1 MKNLTKRNRTLLAI
15 AGILVVVVIAVIAI
29 STVGGRGL
37 FGTSG
42 LIGTATFYITPANPT
57 LVQGA
62 TVSLCASGK
71 ARWETSNSGVV
82 AIASGADKLV
92 DCIDVKG
99 VTKGDAT
106 ITAHGSPYGVSS
118 AQTKVT
124 VR

>member
-1 MKNLTKRNRTLLAI
+1 MKNLTKRNKTLLAI
-15 AGILVVVVIAVIAI
+15 AGVLVIAVVAVLVLT
-29 STVGGRGL
+29 SVSGKGL
-37 FGTSG
+37 FGTNG
-42 LIGTATFYITPANPT
+42 LIGTATFYITPTNPT

-62 TVSLCASGK
+62 SVSLCASGK
-71 ARWETSNSGVV
+71 ARWESSNPGVV
-82 AIASGADKLV
+82 AITSGADKLI

-99 VTKGDAT
+99 MTKGDAT